1 MIDVLY
7 RGAVHLPKLDLW
19 LDPPVP
25 RGFAFV
31 SHAHSDHIG
40 KHRETV
46 VSAGT
51 SRLMRARQGAAG
63 VEHVLAFGEKRK
75 LRGADFTLLPA
86 GHVHGSAQLH
96 LETEDGSLLYT
107 GDFKLRAGLSSE
119 RIAWRNA
126 DTLIME
132 TTFGKPEFVFPP
144 TEQVLEQVVN
154 FCREALEDGEVP
166 VLLGYSLGKAQEILC
181 AVAAAGLKPMLHG
194 AVAKM
199 TRIYRDLVPGFP
211 EFAEYKASE
220 VAGHVLIC
228 PPSVRGSRMI
238 QRIKKRRVAM
248 LTGWAMTPGA
258 VHRYQVDAAFPLSDH
273 AGYDDLRKYVEL
285 VKPKQVLTLH
295 GYASEFARDLRESGV
310 EAWSLV
316 SPDQLEFGGFAAR
329 PSPRVHEEAGVD
341 EVPDSPFG
349 RFCATGEAVAAAT
362 GRLAKTALL
371 ADYLRSLKG
380 EDLRCVA
387 TWLTGQPFGPTE
399 EKSVQT
405 GWAVLRR
412 ALGTAA
418 GRREDEVGAIS
429 RRCNDAGLAAR
440 EIMAGRPAGNI
451 NPESF
456 FDFSAPLVGTA
467 GSAVRSP
474 QPERQRSAEPADPT
488 GLEVLLSPKSC
499 GSWYEAR
506 DLAEVQELFE
516 QLAAA
521 RGPSRKEAILEKFFR
536 SCHAVEA
543 SYVTRILTGD
553 LRIGLKEGLLEEA
566 IARAF
571 HADAEAARE
580 ASMLLGDAG
589 ALAVAAKRN
598 ELGEARMRVMH
609 PVKCMLAGSEPD
621 GAAVWDR
628 LAGEEGFVW
637 AEDKF
642 DGIRAQV
649 HVGEGRCEIF
659 SRDLKRITA
668 QFPEITTAAAKLPS
682 GTVLDGEILASMA
695 GRRLSFFDLQKRLN
709 RLEADLF
716 LTEDVPVEF
725 VAFDVLMADG
735 KTLVRHPW
743 KERRKFL
750 EALPLATP
758 LSIASVARLDSANA
772 VEEEFRAARGRGNE
786 GLVCKDPQSAYT
798 PGRRGLSWIKLKK
811 EFATLDVVVTGVE
824 YGHGRRR
831 EVLSDYTFAVR
842 DEESGA
848 LLTIGKAYSGLT
860 DKEIAELTPWFL
872 ERVRRVKGRLH
883 EVEPELVIEVAFD
896 SIQPST
902 RHPSG
907 LALRFPRIKN
917 LRRDKSVAEIDTLQ
931 TARKLAGV

>member
-1 MIDVLY
+1 VIEVAY
-7 RGAVHLPKLDLW
+7 RGGVHVPAIDLW
-19 LDPPVP
+19 MDPRMP
-25 RGFAFV
+25 RGLAFV

-63 VEHVLAFGEKRK
+63 VEHVLAFGETRE
-75 LRGADFTLLPA
+75 LRGAAFTLLPA

-96 LETEDGSLLYT
+96 LQTGDGSLLYT

-119 RIAWRNA
+119 RIAWRAA

-144 TEQVLEQVVN
+144 TGQVLSEVVK

-181 AVAAAGLKPMLHG
+181 AVAAAGLQPMLHG

-228 PPSVRGSRMI
+228 PPSARGSRMI
-238 QRIKKRRVAM
+238 QRIKKRRVAV
-248 LTGWAMTPGA
+248 LTGWAMLPGA
-258 VHRYQVDAAFPLSDH
+258 LHRYQVDAAFPVSDH
-273 AGYDDLRKYVEL
+273 AGYDDLLKYVDL
-285 VKPKQVLTLH
+285 VQPRRVLTLH
-295 GYASEFARDLRESGV
+295 GYASEFARDLRERGI

-316 SPDQLEFGGFAAR
+316 SPDQLEFPGFAPA
-329 PSPRVHEEAGVD
+329 PAPRVREEAREDG
-341 EVPDSPFG
+341 VPDSPFG
-349 RFCATGEAVAAAT
+349 KFCATAEAVGAAT
-362 GRLAKTALL
+362 GRLAKTGLL
-371 ADYLRSLKG
+371 GDYLRSLED
-380 EDLRCVA
+380 EDLRCAA
-387 TWLTGQPFGPTE
+387 TWLTGQPFGPTDGR
-399 EKSVQT
+399 SAQT

-418 GRREDEVGAIS
+418 ERREDEVRAIS

-440 EIMAGRPAGNI
+440 EIMAGR
-451 NPESF
+451 E
-456 FDFSAPLVGTA
+456 
-467 GSAVRSP
+467 GS
-474 QPERQRSAEPADPT
+474 
-488 GLEVLLSPKSC
+488 GL
-499 GSWYEAR
+499 R
-506 DLAEVQELFE
+506 DLAAVRNLFD

-521 RGPSRKEAILEKFFR
+521 RGPVKKQALLEAFFAE
-536 SCHAVEA
+536 CGAVEA
-543 SYVTRILTGD
+543 SYVVRILTGD

-566 IARAF
+566 IVAAF
-571 HADAEAARE
+571 AAEPEAVRHAG
-580 ASMLLGDAG
+580 MLLGDMA
-589 ALAVAAKRN
+589 ALAVVARHGK
-598 ELGEARMRVMH
+598 LGEAGLRIFH
-609 PVKCMLAGSEPD
+609 PVRCMLAGAEPD
-621 GAAVWDR
+621 GQAVWER
-628 LAGEEGFVW
+628 LAGEEGAVW
-637 AEDKF
+637 VEDKY

-649 HVGEGRCEIF
+649 HVADGRCEIF
-659 SRDLKRITA
+659 SRDLRRITA
-668 QFPEITTAAAKLPS
+668 QFPEIAEAAVKLRGS
-682 GTVLDGEILASMA
+682 AVLDGEILASVA
-695 GRRLSFFDLQKRLN
+695 GRRLTFFDLQKRLN
-709 RLEADLF
+709 RREADLF

-725 VAFDVLMADG
+725 VAFDVLWHDG
-735 KTLVRHPW
+735 VTALDRPW
-743 KERRKFL
+743 RERRAIL
-750 EALPLATP
+750 EKLPLGKPMLPAP
-758 LSIASVARLDSANA
+758 VRQLGGAEA

-786 GLVCKDPQSAYT
+786 GLVCKDPGSTYT
-798 PGRRGLSWIKLKK
+798 PGRRGLAWIKLKK

-842 DEESGA
+842 DAESGA

-860 DKEIAELTPWFL
+860 DQEIAELTPWFL

-883 EVEPELVIEVAFD
+883 EVAPELVIEVAFD
-896 SIQPST
+896 SIQPSA

-907 LALRFPRIKN
+907 LALRFPRIKG
-917 LRRDKSVAEIDTLQ
+917 LRRDKTAGEIDTVQ
-931 TARKLAGV
+931 EARRLAGK

>member
-1 MIDVLY
+1 MIDVVY

-40 KHRETV
+40 KHRETI

-51 SRLMRARQGAAG
+51 SRLMRARQGVVG
-63 VEHVLAFGEKRK
+63 VEHVLPFGETRA

-86 GHVHGSAQLH
+86 GHVHGSAQLF
-96 LETEDGSLLYT
+96 LEADDGSLLYT

-119 RIAWRNA
+119 RIAWRRA

-144 TEQVLEQVVN
+144 TEHVLEQVVN

-258 VHRYQVDAAFPLSDH
+258 VHRYQVDAVFPLSDH

-285 VKPKQVLTLH
+285 IQPKQVLTLH

-316 SPDQLEFGGFAAR
+316 SPDQLEFGGFASR
-329 PSPRVHEEAGVD
+329 PSPRVREEKS
-341 EVPDSPFG
+341 DSSVAESRFG
-349 RFCATGEAVAAAT
+349 QFCLTGEKIAAST
-362 GRLAKTALL
+362 GRLAKVGLL
-371 ADYLRSLKG
+371 ADFLRSLD
-380 EDLRCVA
+380 ESDLRRA
-387 TWLTGQPFGPTE
+387 ARWLTGNAFASTE
-399 EKSVQT
+399 ERSAQT

-412 ALGTAA
+412 ALGAVA
-418 GRREDEVGAIS
+418 GMGEAEVRAIS

-440 EIMAGRPAGNI
+440 EIM
-451 NPESF
+451 
-456 FDFSAPLVGTA
+456 
-467 GSAVRSP
+467 
-474 QPERQRSAEPADPT
+474 
-488 GLEVLLSPKSC
+488 
-499 GSWYEAR
+499 EAR
-506 DLAEVQELFE
+506 SSDGSLDLAAVENVFVQLSE
-516 QLAAA
+516 A
-521 RGPSRKEAILEKFFR
+521 RGPTKRQALLEDLFR
-536 SCHAVEA
+536 RCGALEA
-543 SYVTRILTGD
+543 SYITRILTGD

-580 ASMLLGDAG
+580 ASMLLGDAA

-598 ELGEARMRVMH
+598 ELGEARMRLMH
-609 PVKCMLAGSEPD
+609 PVRCMLAGSEPD
-621 GAAVWDR
+621 GAAVWER
-628 LAGEEGFVW
+628 LAGKDGAVW

-642 DGIRAQV
+642 DGIRAQL
-649 HVGEGRCEIF
+649 HVGEGHCEIF

-668 QFPEITTAAAKLPS
+668 QFPEITVAAAKLPP

-735 KTLVRHPW
+735 ETLVRHPW

-758 LSIASVARLDSANA
+758 LSLASVARLESANA
-772 VEEEFRAARGRGNE
+772 VEEQFRAARSRGNE
-786 GLVCKDPQSAYT
+786 GLVCKDPESAYT
-798 PGRRGLSWIKLKK
+798 PGRRGLAWIKLKK

-842 DEESGA
+842 DAESGA

-917 LRRDKSVAEIDTLQ
+917 LRRDKTAADIDTLQ
-931 TARKLAGV
+931 TARKLAGL

>member
-1 MIDVLY
+1 MIPVVY
-7 RGAVHLPKLDLW
+7 AGGVHVPSIDLW
-19 LDPPVP
+19 MDPSVP

-31 SHAHSDHIG
+31 SHAHSDHTG

-46 VSAGT
+46 LSPGT
-51 SRLMRARQGAAG
+51 SRLMRARIGLG
-63 VEHVLAFGEKRK
+63 GHEHVLEFGETRE
-75 LRGADFTLLPA
+75 LRGARFTLLPA
-86 GHVHGSAQLH
+86 GHVHGSSQLC
-96 LETEDGSLLYT
+96 LETNDGSLLYT
-107 GDFKLRAGLSSE
+107 GDFKLRPGLSSE
-119 RIAWRNA
+119 RIAWRNT

-144 TEQVLEQVVN
+144 TERVLEQVVN
-154 FCREALEDGEVP
+154 FCREALEDDEVP

-181 AVAAAGLKPMLHG
+181 AVAAAGLQPMLHG

-199 TRIYRDLVPGFP
+199 TRIYRDLVPGIP
-211 EFAEYKASE
+211 SFAAYKASE

-238 QRIKKRRVAM
+238 QGIKKRRVAM

-273 AGYDDLRKYVEL
+273 AGYDDLRKYVGL
-285 VKPKQVLTLH
+285 VKPKLVLTLH
-295 GYASEFARDLRESGV
+295 GYASEFARDLRESGI

-316 SPDQLEFGGFAAR
+316 SPDQLEFGGFASR
-329 PSPRVHEEAGVD
+329 PSPRVLEEKTNDAIS
-341 EVPDSPFG
+341 DSPFG
-349 RFCATGEAVAAAT
+349 SFCLAGEKIAAAP
-362 GRLAKTALL
+362 GRLAKIELL
-371 ADYLRSLKG
+371 ADYLRSLD
-380 EDLRCVA
+380 EADLRRAAV
-387 TWLTGQPFGPTE
+387 WLTGNAFASTE
-399 EKSVQT
+399 GRSAQT

-412 ALGTAA
+412 ALGAAA
-418 GRREDEVGAIS
+418 GVGEAEVRAIS
-429 RRCNDAGLAAR
+429 RRCNDSGLAAR
-440 EIMAGRPAGNI
+440 DIMSGRSG
-451 NPESF
+451 
-456 FDFSAPLVGTA
+456 D
-467 GSAVRSP
+467 GS
-474 QPERQRSAEPADPT
+474 
-488 GLEVLLSPKSC
+488 L
-499 GSWYEAR
+499 
-506 DLAEVQELFE
+506 DLAAVEKVFRELSE
-516 QLAAA
+516 A
-521 RGPSRKEAILEKFFR
+521 RGPLKRQALLEDLLR
-536 SCHAVEA
+536 RCSALEA
-543 SYVTRILTGD
+543 SYLTRIITGD

-571 HADAEAARE
+571 EADTEAARE

-589 ALAVAAKRN
+589 ALALAAKRK

-621 GAAVWDR
+621 GAAVWER
-628 LAGEEGFVW
+628 LAGEEGVVW

-642 DGIRAQV
+642 DGLRAQV
-649 HVGEGRCEIF
+649 HVGAGRCEIF

-668 QFPEITTAAAKLPS
+668 QFPEIMAAAKKLPS
-682 GTVLDGEILASMA
+682 GTVLDGEILASVA

-709 RLEADLF
+709 RVEADLF
-716 LTEDVPVEF
+716 LIEDVPVEF
-725 VAFDVLMADG
+725 VAFDVLMSDG
-735 KTLVRHPW
+735 KTLVRYPW
-743 KERRKFL
+743 KERRKIL
-750 EALPLATP
+750 QSLPFAKPMSL
-758 LSIASVARLDSANA
+758 ASVARLETAEA

-786 GLVCKDPQSAYT
+786 GLVCKNPESAYT

-842 DEESGA
+842 DEHSGA

-860 DKEIAELTPWFL
+860 DNEIAELTPWFL
-872 ERVRRVKGRLH
+872 ERVRGVKGRLH

-902 RHPSG
+902 RHRSG

-917 LRRDKSVAEIDTLQ
+917 LRRDKTLAEIDTLQ
-931 TARKLAGV
+931 SARKLLSP

>member
-1 MIDVLY
+1 MIEVIY
-7 RGAVHLPKLDLW
+7 RGAVHVPKFDLW

-46 VSAGT
+46 VSPGT
-51 SRLMRARQGAAG
+51 SRLMRARQGVAG
-63 VEHVLAFGEKRK
+63 VEHVLGFGEMRE
-75 LRGADFTLLPA
+75 LRGANFTLLPA

-96 LETEDGSLLYT
+96 LETDDGSLLYT
-107 GDFKLRAGLSSE
+107 GDFKLRAGLASE
-119 RIAWRNA
+119 AIAWRA
-126 DTLIME
+126 AETLIME

-144 TEQVLEQVVN
+144 TEQVLSDVVK
-154 FCREALEDGEVP
+154 FCREALEDDEVP

-199 TRIYRDLVPGFP
+199 TRIYRDLVAGFP

-220 VAGHVLIC
+220 VAGHVLIA
-228 PPSVRGSRMI
+228 PPSVKGSRMLSG
-238 QRIKKRRVAM
+238 IKKKRVAM
-248 LTGWAMTPGA
+248 LTGWAMAPGA

-273 AGYDDLRKYVEL
+273 AGHDDLLKYVEL
-285 VKPKQVLTLH
+285 VQPKRVLTLH
-295 GYASEFARDLRESGV
+295 GYASEFARDLRERGI

-329 PSPRVHEEAGVD
+329 PVPRVREESPAACD
-341 EVPDSPFG
+341 ALSPFG
-349 RFCATGEAVAAAT
+349 LFCRRGEEIAAST
-362 GRLAKTALL
+362 GRLAKLRIL
-371 ADYLRSLKG
+371 ADYLRTLPDD
-380 EDLRCVA
+380 DLRLAA
-387 TWLTGQPFGPTE
+387 TWFGGTPFSQGDPR
-399 EKSVQT
+399 SAQT

-412 ALGTAA
+412 ALGAVA
-418 GRREDEVGAIS
+418 GMGEDEVRAIS

-440 EIMAGRPAGNI
+440 EIMSGQSGDGI
-451 NPESF
+451 M
-456 FDFSAPLVGTA
+456 
-467 GSAVRSP
+467 
-474 QPERQRSAEPADPT
+474 DP
-488 GLEVLLSPKSC
+488 
-499 GSWYEAR
+499 
-506 DLAEVQELFE
+506 AEVEKVFIALGE
-516 QLAAA
+516 A
-521 RGPSRKEAILEKFFR
+521 RGPLKRQALLESVLR
-536 SCHAVEA
+536 RCSALEA
-543 SYVTRILTGD
+543 SYITRILTGD

-566 IARAF
+566 IAQAF
-571 HADAEAARE
+571 GAPPDSARE
-580 ASMLLGDAG
+580 ASMLLGDTG
-589 ALAVAAKRN
+589 ALALTAKRG
-598 ELGEARMRVMH
+598 ELGEVRMRVLH

-628 LAGEEGFVW
+628 LAGEEGAVW

-642 DGIRAQV
+642 DGIRAQI
-649 HVGEGRCEIF
+649 HVADGKCEIF
-659 SRDLKRITA
+659 SRDLKCITA
-668 QFPEITTAAAKLPS
+668 QFPEVVAAASKLPT

-709 RLEADLF
+709 RVEADLF

-725 VAFDVLMADG
+725 VAFDVLMSSG
-735 KTLVRHPW
+735 QTLLRLPQS
-743 KERRKFL
+743 ERRKAL
-750 EALPLATP
+750 EKLPLSGL
-758 LSIASVARLDSANA
+758 LSIARVERLASAEA
-772 VEEEFRAARGRGNE
+772 VEEEFRAARARGNE
-786 GLVCKDPQSAYT
+786 GLVCKDPQSAYR
-798 PGRRGLSWIKLKK
+798 PGRRGLAWIKLKK

-824 YGHGRRR
+824 YGHGKRR

-842 DEESGA
+842 DETTGA

-896 SIQPST
+896 SIHPST

-907 LALRFPRIKN
+907 LALRFPRIKA
-917 LRRDKSVAEIDTLQ
+917 LRRDKTAAEIDTLQ
-931 TARKLAGV
+931 SAKMLA

>member
-1 MIDVLY
+1 MIEVAY
-7 RGAVHLPKLDLW
+7 RGGVHVPNLDLW
-19 LDPPVP
+19 LDPHVP

-46 VSAGT
+46 LSAGT
-51 SRLMRARQGAAG
+51 SRLMRARQGEAG
-63 VEHVLAFGEKRK
+63 VEHVLDFGETRE
-75 LRGADFTLLPA
+75 LRGARFTLWPA

-96 LETEDGSLLYT
+96 LETGGGSLLYT
-107 GDFKLRAGLSSE
+107 GDFKLRSGLSSE
-119 RIAWRNA
+119 GIMWRQA

-144 TEQVLEQVVN
+144 TEQVLAAVVK

-211 EFAEYKASE
+211 EFADYKASE

-273 AGYDDLRKYVEL
+273 AGYDDLLKYVEL
-285 VKPKQVLTLH
+285 VQPRRVLTLH
-295 GYASEFARDLRESGV
+295 GYASEFARDLRDRGI

-316 SPDQLEFGGFAAR
+316 SPDQLEFSGFTPAPA
-329 PSPRVHEEAGVD
+329 PRVHEEAGKD
-341 EVPDSPFG
+341 DVPDSPFG
-349 RFCATGEAVAAAT
+349 KFCAMCEAVGAAT
-362 GRLAKTALL
+362 GRLAKVGLL
-371 ADYLRSLKG
+371 ADYLRSLDD
-380 EDLRCVA
+380 EDLRRAA
-387 TWLTGQPFGPTE
+387 TWLTGQPFGPTDGR
-399 EKSVQT
+399 STQT

-412 ALGTAA
+412 ALGSAA
-418 GRREDEVGAIS
+418 GRREDEVRAIS

-440 EIMAGRPAGNI
+440 EIMAGRAGKGMR
-451 NPESF
+451 
-456 FDFSAPLVGTA
+456 DL
-467 GSAVRSP
+467 SAV
-474 QPERQRSAEPADPT
+474 QH
-488 GLEVLLSPKSC
+488 
-499 GSWYEAR
+499 
-506 DLAEVQELFE
+506 LFDE
-516 QLAAA
+516 LAAA
-521 RGPSRKEAILEKFFR
+521 RGPVKKQAVLEMFFR
-536 SCHAVEA
+536 SCSAVET
-543 SYVTRILTGD
+543 SYVVKILTGD

-566 IARAF
+566 IGAAF
-571 HADAEAARE
+571 AAEPEAMRHAG
-580 ASMLLGDAG
+580 MLLGDTG
-589 ALAVAAKRN
+589 ALALAARSGR
-598 ELGEARMRVMH
+598 LGEAGLRVFH

-621 GAAVWDR
+621 GEAVWER
-628 LAGEEGFVW
+628 LSGEEHAVC
-637 AEDKF
+637 AEDKY

-649 HVGEGRCEIF
+649 HVADGRCEIF
-659 SRDLKRITA
+659 SRDLRRITA
-668 QFPEITTAAAKLPS
+668 QFPEIAAAAAKLPGS
-682 GTVLDGEILASMA
+682 VVLDGEILASMA
-695 GRRLSFFDLQKRLN
+695 GRRLTFFDLQKRLN
-709 RLEADLF
+709 RREADLF

-725 VAFDVLMADG
+725 VAFDVLLHEGMT
-735 KTLVRHPW
+735 TLDRPW
-743 KERRKFL
+743 RERRAVL
-750 EALPLATP
+750 EKLPLVKPMSFAP
-758 LSIASVARLDSANA
+758 VVRLCSAAA
-772 VEEEFRAARGRGNE
+772 VEEEFGAARDRGNE
-786 GLVCKDPQSAYT
+786 GLVCKDPESAYT
-798 PGRRGLSWIKLKK
+798 PGRRGLSWVKLKK
-811 EFATLDVVVTGVE
+811 EFATLDVAVTGVE

-842 DEESGA
+842 DGESGA

-896 SIQPST
+896 SIQRSA

-907 LALRFPRIKN
+907 LALRFPRIKA
-917 LRRDKSVAEIDTLQ
+917 LRRDKTVAEIDTLQ
-931 TARKLAGV
+931 TARKLAGE

>member
-1 MIDVLY
+1 MIELLY
-7 RGAVHLPKLDLW
+7 RGAVHVPKWDLW
-19 LDPPVP
+19 LDPPMP

-46 VSAGT
+46 VSPGT
-51 SRLMRARQGAAG
+51 SRLMRARQGTAAG
-63 VEHVLAFGEKRK
+63 VEHVLAFGETRL
-75 LRGADFTLLPA
+75 LRGAAFTLLPA

-96 LETEDGSLLYT
+96 LETEGGSLLYT

-119 RIAWRNA
+119 RIEWRKA

-144 TEQVLEQVVN
+144 TEEVLADVVK

-181 AVAAAGLKPMLHG
+181 AVAAAGLQPMLHG
-194 AVAKM
+194 AVAKL
-199 TRIYRDLVPGFP
+199 TRIYREFVPGIP
-211 EFAEYKASE
+211 EFAGYKASE
-220 VAGHVLIC
+220 AAGHVLIC

-273 AGYDDLRKYVEL
+273 AGYDDLLKYVEL
-285 VKPKQVLTLH
+285 VQPRRVLTLH
-295 GYASEFARDLRESGV
+295 GYASEFARDLRERGV

-316 SPDQLEFGGFAAR
+316 SPDQLEFSGFSAA
-329 PSPRVHEEAGVD
+329 PAPRVREPD
-341 EVPDSPFG
+341 PDDPPDSPFG
-349 RFCATGEAVAAAT
+349 KFCATGEAVAAST

-371 ADYLRSLKG
+371 AGYLRSLDDR
-380 EDLRCVA
+380 DLRRAA
-387 TWLTGQPFGPTE
+387 TWFTGQPFGPTE
-399 EKSVQT
+399 EKSAQT

-412 ALGTAA
+412 ALGAA
-418 GRREDEVGAIS
+418 SGRGEDELRAIS

-440 EIMAGRPAGNI
+440 EIMAGQPAMKNR
-451 NPESF
+451 E
-456 FDFSAPLVGTA
+456 
-467 GSAVRSP
+467 
-474 QPERQRSAEPADPT
+474 
-488 GLEVLLSPKSC
+488 
-499 GSWYEAR
+499 
-506 DLAEVQELFE
+506 LAEVAVLFE
-516 QLAAA
+516 SLAAA
-521 RGPSRKEAILEKFFR
+521 RGPVRKQAVLEDFFR
-536 SCHAVEA
+536 SSSAMEA
-543 SYVTRILTGD
+543 SYVVRILTGD

-566 IARAF
+566 IAEAFGASADDVRA
-571 HADAEAARE
+571 AG
-580 ASMLLGDAG
+580 MLLGDTG
-589 ALAVAAKRN
+589 SLAVAAKNRQ
-598 ELGEARMRVMH
+598 LQKAGLRALH

-621 GAAVWDR
+621 GAAVWER
-628 LAGEEGFVW
+628 LSGEEGAVW
-637 AEDKF
+637 AEDKY

-649 HVGEGRCEIF
+649 HVADGRCEIF
-659 SRDLKRITA
+659 SRDLRRITA
-668 QFPEITTAAAKLPS
+668 QFPEIVAAAAQLHGPL
-682 GTVLDGEILASMA
+682 VLDGEILASVA
-695 GRRLSFFDLQKRLN
+695 GRRLTFFDLQKRLN
-709 RLEADLF
+709 RREADLF

-725 VAFDVLMADG
+725 VAFDVLLHDG
-735 KTLVRHPW
+735 ETLLRKPW
-743 KERRKFL
+743 HERRAVL
-750 EALPLATP
+750 EKLPLTRPMGVAP
-758 LSIASVARLDSANA
+758 VAKLADAASVED
-772 VEEEFRAARGRGNE
+772 EFRAARARGNE
-786 GLVCKDPQSAYT
+786 GLVCKDPQSTYT

-860 DKEIAELTPWFL
+860 DAEIAELTPWFL
-872 ERVRRVKGRLH
+872 ERIRRIKGRFH

-896 SIQPST
+896 SIQPSA

-907 LALRFPRIKN
+907 LALRFPRIKA
-917 LRRDKSVAEIDTLQ
+917 LRRDKTAAEIDTLQ
-931 TARKLAGV
+931 TARKLVNRPTG